1 MNPHD
6 TKTRLGIEN
15 LEARDCPSGL
25 TTSFSWGEFHWGC
38 AVQSNPNEAGTSL
51 VAATNPSN
59 GEPSSIP
66 TDQFSIALAPT
77 RG

>member
-1 MNPHD
+1 MIRHD
-6 TKTRLGIEN
+6 TTTRLGVES

-25 TTSFSWGEFHWGC
+25 TSFSWGEWSWGESGWDVRT
-38 AVQSNPNEAGTSL
+38 AQ
-51 VAATNPSN
+51 TNPSN

-66 TDQFSIALAPT
+66 VEQVSTA